1 MVGMDDIFDHG
12 EGSFSGRFKIFFV
25 LVNYFSRF
33 TKVYFFGCRV
43 HLQEWHLYSPYQK
56 TVINIG
62 FSVWFVAK
70 V

>member
-1 MVGMDDIFDHG
+1 MAGMEDVFDHG

-33 TKVYFFGCRV
+33 TKVYLAVVYICR
-43 HLQEWHLYSPYQK
+43 SGTCTPYQ

>member
-33 TKVYFFGCRV
+33 TKVYFFWLSCTFAGVALVQPLSKNRD
-43 HLQEWHLYSPYQK
+43 QY
-56 TVINIG
+56 
-62 FSVWFVAK
+62 WF
-70 V
+70 